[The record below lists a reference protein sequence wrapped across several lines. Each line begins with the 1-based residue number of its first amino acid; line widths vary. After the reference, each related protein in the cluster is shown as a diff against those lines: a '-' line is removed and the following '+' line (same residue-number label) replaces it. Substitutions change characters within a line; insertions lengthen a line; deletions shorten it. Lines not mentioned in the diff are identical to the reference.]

1 MDMNKV
7 KSVKHMHV
15 GYFDIILKVLLFYSD
30 VCIVRA
36 VFPLEALQVS
46 EVFFF
51 FFAFLFL
58 KRIYGEY
65 WLSELW

>member
-51 FFAFLFL
+51 FLLF
-58 KRIYGEY
+58 
-65 WLSELW
+65 SF